1 MLLISLLL
9 TSLMIHA
16 ATRAPEYQVI
26 TAHPHDL
33 EVLVPHIQTLEK
45 NGRFWRVVPKASMP
59 TDLYRH
65 LRQIGTE
72 VVGARTLV
80 RPARRRKGNNVIER
94 LVGQVDVAKLR
105 TDVATLSAHR
115 SRSAGSEENRLAT
128 NWAEDR
134 LKSLGYQT
142 RQVCYRAGICSVIAD
157 RAGTAGSGIVL
168 VMAHLDSVGRA
179 FAGADDNASGTAA
192 LLEMARVLV
201 SAPVTKGLRFFV
213 TNGEENGL
221 LGAKHYANQLRS
233 SGELA
238 QVKLAINMDMVGYNQ
253 NGVVELET
261 NAPYKTLAEKFADL
275 AHRYTSLRAKITLG
289 AWGSDHVPF
298 LELGVPAILTIEN
311 WDTKTPCYHQACD
324 KPDTLNYDYAA
335 EITKLNVAAVAD
347 AAELR

>member
-1 MLLISLLL
+1 MTLISLILI
-9 TSLMIHA
+9 SLA
-16 ATRAPEYQVI
+16 ANAAPRPTGYQVI

-33 EVLVPHIQTLEK
+33 EVLLPHVQTLEK
-45 NGRFWRVVPKASMP
+45 NGRFWRVAPRASMP
-59 TDLYRH
+59 ADLYRH

-72 VVGARTLV
+72 EVGARTLV
-80 RPARRRKGNNVIER
+80 RPARRRKSNIAIQR
-94 LVGQVDVAKLR
+94 LVDQVDVTKLR
-105 TDVATLSAHR
+105 ADVATLSAHR
-115 SRSAGSEENRLAT
+115 SRAAGSEENRLAT

-134 LKSLGYQT
+134 LKGLGYQT
-142 RQVCYRAGICSVIAD
+142 RQVCYRAGACSVVAD

-168 VMAHLDSVGRA
+168 VMAHIDSVGRA

-192 LLEMARVLV
+192 LLEMARVLA
-201 SAPVTKGLRFFV
+201 SASVTKGLRFFV

-221 LGAKHYANQLRS
+221 LGAKHYVGQLQA
-233 SGELA
+233 SGELPL
-238 QVKLAINMDMVGYNQ
+238 VKLAINMDMVGYNQ

-261 NAPYKTLAEKFADL
+261 NAPFKTLAEKFADL
-275 AHRYTSLRAKITLG
+275 AHRYTSLRSKITLG

-298 LELGVPAILTIEN
+298 LERNVPAILTIEN

-347 AAELR
+347 EAGLR